1 MKQNS
6 KQHSRRSIR
15 LKEYDYSQAGGYFIT
30 ICTCGGK
37 YLFGDVVNEQM
48 RLNEYSIV
56 IKREW
61 LKTAELRKNIVLDE
75 YVIMPNHFH
84 GVILIMDDGRGTAHR
99 APTLERF
106 SGPVANSLPTIVRS
120 FKSAVTNRIN
130 KIHGTP
136 GALIWQ
142 RNYWEHVIRNKNK
155 LFKIR
160 QYIQNNPLKWH
171 LDRENPE
178 RVGTDEL
185 EEEIFNARKNKN
197 YSSQIKHKEGAL

>member
-1 MKQNS
+1 
-6 KQHSRRSIR
+6 
-15 LKEYDYSQAGGYFIT
+15 
-30 ICTCGGK
+30 
-37 YLFGDVVNEQM
+37 
-48 RLNEYSIV
+48 
-56 IKREW
+56 
-61 LKTAELRKNIVLDE
+61 
-75 YVIMPNHFH
+75 MPNLVH
-84 GVILIMDDGRGTAHR
+84 GIFMFFDCWGTACR

-106 SGPVANSLPTIVRS
+106 SRPVVNSLPTIVRS

-142 RNYWEHVIRNKNK
+142 RNYYEHVIRDENK

-178 RVGTDEL
+178 RVGVDIL
-185 EEEIFNARKNKN
+185 EVEIFSSKRILKGTSSNKC
-197 YSSQIKHKEGAL
+197 